1 MGERLQWT
9 SLAQAA
15 AALEK
20 LDCTRA
26 TVAGPWS
33 VAEVLA
39 HCAQSIECA
48 VAGFPVAK
56 PWLFRATIGRLALAK
71 FLGQGYLRHDLTAPI
86 PGLAPPVEREV
97 PAALARLHAAMRTF
111 AEAERVAP
119 HFAYG
124 AVDKARY
131 DQVQAMHI
139 ADHVSSFTFAR

>member
-119 HFAYG
+119 H
-124 AVDKARY
+124 
-131 DQVQAMHI
+131 
-139 ADHVSSFTFAR
+139 